1 MANIRTLKLN
11 LLADTTDFASGIK
24 KASGQTDSFSGK
36 LKSSMKSVAKSAA
49 LAGVAAA
56 GMAVAFGVDAVKA
69 ALADQQSQTK
79 LAKALQNTTKATKA
93 QIASVEDSISKM
105 QFQFGIADDKLR
117 PAFQRLAQATGDL
130 TKSQDLMQVVLDTS
144 VGTGKSAEA
153 VAIALGKAYN
163 GNITAL
169 KRLGIPLS
177 ENIIDTKDFNGAVEV
192 LSDTFSGQAQASA
205 GTFAGKMRILAE
217 RWNEFK
223 EGVGYKLIGPLSKVM
238 DYMQNTVIPVLE
250 QVGDGFAGRD
260 PNKGVSN
267 KVKALGRA
275 LGAEVADTPGYTL
288 GVALRDV
295 ASSLQLLFDA
305 LVAGG
310 KANLDGSESNITKLA
325 DAMTALADG
334 INAVAGAFEFLNK
347 HIPSGPLW
355 QKYLKL
361 SAFSGPS
368 MFAYGQLQ
376 NLRQKVFGTRALGG
390 PVTGG
395 TSYLVGEHG
404 PEIFT
409 PMGGGTITPNSR
421 INGGGHTFILN
432 GIVDA
437 ESARRTIERV
447 LQQSSIRTGAV
458 NINGSLI

>member
-79 LAKALQNTTKATKA
+79 LAKALQNTTKATKE
-93 QIASVEDSISKM
+93 QIASVENSISKM

-177 ENIIDTKDFNGAVEV
+177 ENIIDTKDFNGAVKV
-192 LSDTFSGQAQASA
+192 LSGTFSGQAQASA
-205 GTFAGKMRILAE
+205 DTFAGKMRILSE

-223 EGVGYKLIGPLSKVM
+223 EGVGYKLIGPLTKVM
-238 DYMQNTVIPVLE
+238 DYMQDTVIPVLE

-275 LGAEVADTPGYTL
+275 LGAPVGDTPGYTL

-295 ASSLQLLFDA
+295 ANSLQILFDTI
-305 LVAGG
+305 VAGG
-310 KANLDGSESNITKLA
+310 KANMDGAESNITKLA
-325 DAMTALADG
+325 DEMTALADG
-334 INAVAGAFEFLNK
+334 INAVADAFEFLNK
-347 HIPSGPLW
+347 HIPSGAVW
-355 QKYLKL
+355 QKLLKL
-361 SAFSGPS
+361 NPVSGS
-368 MFAYGQLQ
+368 GMFAYGQLQ
-376 NLRQKVFGTRALGG
+376 RLRQQVFGTRALGG

-395 TSYLVGEHG
+395 GSYLVGEHG